1 MIYSFSP
8 SPPPLPPLSP
18 LLCASAELRLY
29 LTSRREAP
37 GSAGE
42 HRGAPGSAGS
52 AGKRRGAFRL
62 NLGSTSAEPR
72 LYLGRGAAPGSDSGR
87 HSGAPGS
94 GNGGTKFD
102 YLHENIQ
109 VQTPEF
115 DYLHEN
121 IHFSLKTGF
130 DGFYLR
136 IINFNHIVASASPKN
151 RQER

>member
-1 MIYSFSP
+1 MKPGVSTFTAGFH
-8 SPPPLPPLSP
+8 LAAHRL
-18 LLCASAELRLY
+18 LLCASAGLLLY
-29 LTSRREAP
+29 LTSCREAP
-37 GSAGE
+37 GSTGE
-42 HRGAPGSAGS
+42 RRGAPGS

-94 GNGGTKFD
+94 GNGGTKFY

-115 DYLHEN
+115 DYLYDN
-121 IHFSLKTGF
+121 SHFSLKTEF
-130 DGFYLR
+130 DGFYLHTSH
-136 IINFNHIVASASPKN
+136 FNHIVASVSPTN
-151 RQER
+151 RQEK